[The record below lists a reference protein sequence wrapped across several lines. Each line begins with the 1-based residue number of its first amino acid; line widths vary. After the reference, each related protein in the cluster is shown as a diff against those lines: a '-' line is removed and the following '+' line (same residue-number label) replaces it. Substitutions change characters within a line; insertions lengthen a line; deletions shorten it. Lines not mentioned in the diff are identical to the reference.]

1 MKSKLGAVAINLI
14 HPILIT
20 ITCLALPRDCKD
32 IHFIMDKLPIS
43 LGLPGYHW
51 ILLILGFSSGD
62 LQDMTS
68 K

>member
-1 MKSKLGAVAINLI
+1 MKSKLEAVAINLT
-14 HPILIT
+14 HPFLIT

-32 IHFIMDKLPIS
+32 IHFSMDKLSIS

-62 LQDMTS
+62 QQDMPS